1 MILDTN
7 LWISFLI
14 SKLLPELELLLDSG
28 SIRLILPIE
37 LIEEF
42 LDVAKRQKFI
52 KFFKKSDVE
61 KLLNQVHKFGEIIE
75 VVSQLNV
82 CRDAEDNFLLSLAI
96 DGKADYL
103 ITGDSDLLVLG
114 KIENTKIVTWT
125 EFIDLI

>member
-1 MILDTN
+1 M
-7 LWISFLI
+7 
-14 SKLLPELELLLDSG
+14 ELLLDSG